1 MINLKVKKMKEDSF
15 LKGAFIATFGIVIC
29 KILGILYAIPFYS
42 IVGEQGGALYGY
54 AYNIYSI
61 FLGISNAGIP
71 LAMSKIISEYHTL
84 GYEKAKDR
92 AATLGNTILTIVG
105 IISFI
110 ILFAFADYF
119 AYLIIGKTTGGNTV
133 ADVAF
138 VIRIISFSILVVPIM
153 STFRGYFQ
161 GHKYILP
168 TTVSQLL
175 EQIVRVTI
183 IIVGSFLASKIFHL
197 SLKETVGIALFAATI
212 GAIVSFLY
220 LYIKKKRYKEN
231 FLSDIKVNEPKIG
244 DKVIVKTLMMYAV
257 PFIMIDL
264 FRSLYTS
271 VDTFMLVRV
280 LVGNYSYTKDVAES
294 VVSVFTTWG
303 TKINMIII
311 ALAPGIMTSLIPTIT
326 SSLAKKDYVD
336 VRFKI
341 NQMLQ
346 VLVYLAIPMG
356 AGLSFLAGPV
366 WHVFYGSS
374 TLGPQVYTY
383 FAFVA
388 VFTIFFTSSVT
399 TVQLLKDYKIVFIA
413 LVSGL
418 LTKVFLNVPL
428 IHLFNKL
435 GLAEYYGSTT
445 ATILGYLVCTIL
457 CLDYMRRKYH
467 VNYKETFNKSLKVI
481 FVTIVM
487 VLSLILIRMVLPF
500 DVHGR
505 LANLAVLA
513 IYSFIGASIY
523 IIITHKMNLI
533 EEIFGKKVIDRIKNI
548 FSKTSKL

>member
-1 MINLKVKKMKEDSF
+1 MKQDSF
-15 LKGAFIATFGIVIC
+15 LKGAFIATFGIVLS
-29 KILGILYAIPFYS
+29 KILGIIYAIPFYS

-54 AYNIYSI
+54 AYNIYAI

-84 GYEKAKDR
+84 GYEKAKER
-92 AATLGNTILTIVG
+92 AASLGNRILTVVG

-119 AYLIIGKTTGGNTV
+119 AYLIIGKTTGGNSV

-161 GHKYILP
+161 GHKYIQP
-168 TTVSQLL
+168 TTISQIL

-183 IIVGSFLASKIFHL
+183 IIVGSYLASRVFHL
-197 SLKETVGIALFAATI
+197 SLRETVGIAVFAATV
-212 GAIVSFLY
+212 GAVVSFVY
-220 LYIKKKRYKEN
+220 LYIKKAKHKHSFE
-231 FLSDIKVNEPKIG
+231 SDLDVKEPKIS
-244 DKVIVKTLMMYAV
+244 DREIVSTLMMYAV
-257 PFIMIDL
+257 PFIMIDI

-280 LVGNYSYTKDVAES
+280 LVGNFSYTKDVAES

-311 ALAPGIMTSLIPTIT
+311 ALAPGVMTSLIPTIT
-326 SSLAKKDYVD
+326 SSLTRKDYKD

-346 VLVYLAIPMG
+346 VLLYLAIPMG

-374 TLGPQVYTY
+374 QLGPQVYTY
-383 FAFVA
+383 YAFVA
-388 VFTIFFTSSVT
+388 VFTIFFTTSVT
-399 TVQLLKDYKIVFIA
+399 TVQLLKDYKIVFLS

-418 LTKVFLNVPL
+418 VTKVFLNIPL
-428 IHLFNKL
+428 IYLFNKM

-457 CLDYMRRKYH
+457 CLNYMHRKYE
-467 VNYKETFNKSLKVI
+467 VNYKDTIARGIKVLLMTMVMIASLW
-481 FVTIVM
+481 
-487 VLSLILIRMVLPF
+487 LIRLVLPF
-500 DVHGR
+500 DVKGR
-505 LANLAVLA
+505 MLNLLVVTAYSIAGSA
-513 IYSFIGASIY
+513 IYLTATYKS
-523 IIITHKMNLI
+523 NLVH
-533 EEIFGKKVIDRIKNI
+533 EIFGPKLINKIKAKFKKG
-548 FSKTSKL
+548 